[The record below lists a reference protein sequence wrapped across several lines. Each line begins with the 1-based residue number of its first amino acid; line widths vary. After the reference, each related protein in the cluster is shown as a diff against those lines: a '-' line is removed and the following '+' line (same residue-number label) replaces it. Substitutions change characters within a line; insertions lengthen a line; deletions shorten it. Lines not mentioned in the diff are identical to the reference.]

1 MKTTDMPLD
10 DIAALLGGPVEPVVP
25 DPDELAILLA
35 VQRIRGL
42 LLEAAQ
48 RDGVGVNQLA
58 SRLKV
63 SPSAV
68 SRVLRS
74 EGDMRVSTAVL
85 FALALGRQWAFTLS
99 SKGADK
105 ASAEAGRST
114 RVQCLVNPEP
124 TEATGKTSF
133 GARVTRLDDDRRCD
147 LPRLAA

>member
-1 MKTTDMPLD
+1 MNTTEMPLD
-10 DIAALLGGPVEPVVP
+10 EVAAILGGPVEPLVP
-25 DPDELAILLA
+25 DPDELAVLLA

-85 FALALGRQWAFTLS
+85 FALALGRQWVFTLS
-99 SKGADK
+99 PKGADR
-105 ASAEAGRST
+105 ASAEPGRST
-114 RVQCLVNPEP
+114 PVQCLVDPRP
-124 TEATGKTSF
+124 DEATGKTTARTNITQL
-133 GARVTRLDDDRRCD
+133 GADCRSR